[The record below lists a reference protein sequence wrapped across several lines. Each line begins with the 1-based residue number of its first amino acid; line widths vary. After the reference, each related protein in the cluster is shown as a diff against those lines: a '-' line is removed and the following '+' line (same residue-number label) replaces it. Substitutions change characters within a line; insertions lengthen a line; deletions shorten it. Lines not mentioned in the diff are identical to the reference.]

1 MKREFKI
8 IAAGLGIIL
17 PASLSGLGEA
27 QASNVV
33 DLSQST
39 ILKNDVS
46 KRIFDFQVK
55 DFTGEEDN
63 TMFAHTNSHTDVGG
77 NHNDSH
83 SNTDHSNYHTNKN
96 QINQCPSH
104 VDTHSNR
111 DGRDSHTDTGRR
123 DHNDFHA
130 NRDDCQSKS

>member
-63 TMFAHTNSHTDVGG
+63 TMFAHTNYHTDSAPHT
-77 NHNDSH
+77 NSH
-83 SNTDHSNYHTNKN
+83 SNKSHVNHHTDKA
-96 QINQCPSH
+96 QPNQCPSH
-104 VDTHSNR
+104 VDTHTNNEGF
-111 DGRDSHTDTGRR
+111 DNHTDRGST
-123 DHNDFHA
+123 HA
-130 NRDDCQSKS
+130 DNHTNRKDNC

>member
-27 QASNVV
+27 QAGNVV

-39 ILKNDVS
+39 IFKNDVS

-63 TMFAHTNSHTDVGG
+63 TLFAHTNTHTDTGG
-77 NHNDSH
+77 HTDQH
-83 SNTDHSNYHTNKN
+83 SNRNHSNYHTDKD
-96 QINQCPSH
+96 QPNQCPSH
-104 VDTHSNR
+104 ADSHSNV
-111 DGRDSHTDTGRR
+111 DAYNNHTDQGKQHT
-123 DHNDFHA
+123 DAHA
-130 NRDDCQSKS
+130 NRQDKC

>member
-27 QASNVV
+27 QASNLV

-55 DFTGEEDN
+55 DFAGEEDN
-63 TMFAHTNSHTDVGG
+63 TIFAHTNYHTDSAPHT
-77 NHNDSH
+77 NSH
-83 SNTDHSNYHTNKN
+83 SNKNHVNKHTNRDQPN
-96 QINQCPSH
+96 MCPSH
-104 VDTHSNR
+104 SDIHTNSEGY
-111 DGRDSHTDTGRR
+111 DDHTDRAST
-123 DHNDFHA
+123 HA
-130 NRDDCQSKS
+130 NKHTNREDKC

>member
-33 DLSQST
+33 DLSQSA

-46 KRIFDFQVK
+46 KRILNFQVK
-55 DFTGEEDN
+55 DFMGEQDN
-63 TMFAHTNSHTDVGG
+63 TLLAHTNSHTDVGG
-77 NHNDSH
+77 NHSDSH
-83 SNTDHSNYHTNKN
+83 SNIAHSNYHTNKE
-96 QINQCPSH
+96 QKDMCPAH
-104 VDTHSNR
+104 VDTHSDR
-111 DGRDSHTDTGRR
+111 DGRNSHTNEGRTTHS
-123 DHNDFHA
+123 DHHTNKADA
-130 NRDDCQSKS
+130 C

>member
-27 QASNVV
+27 QAGNAV

-39 ILKNDVS
+39 IFKNDVS
-46 KRIFDFQVK
+46 KRIFDFQVM

-77 NHNDSH
+77 NHTDYHSNVSH
-83 SNTDHSNYHTNKN
+83 SNNHTNKN
-96 QINQCPSH
+96 FKDQCPSH
-104 VDTHSNR
+104 VDTHSDR
-111 DGRDSHTDTGRR
+111 DGKNSHTNYGRTS
-123 DHNDFHA
+123 H
-130 NRDDCQSKS
+130 DDYHSNKADGC